1 MKRLRTLLNRTAA
14 IACNAA
20 GQGLQEALNN
30 SKARIASAAK
40 QSSFS
45 WKSSTDRSP
54 RRCAPR
60 DDGRMQSFLKACGS
74 GGASQQR
81 P

>member
-20 GQGLQEALNN
+20 GQGLKEALNN
-30 SKARIASAAK
+30 SKARMASAAK
-40 QSSFS
+40 QSRFP
-45 WKSSTDRSP
+45 WKSSTYGSP

-60 DDGRMQSFLKACGS
+60 EDGRMQTFLKACVGDPT
-74 GGASQQR
+74 QQR
-81 P
+81 L